1 MRQLKTRRFMQRI
14 STRRPLAGETGFTI
28 IEAAVAMLL
37 VALIFTALSAG
48 LIGGL
53 RATRDTR
60 LFQQATSMGE
70 EAVEVGRDLQY
81 DTLVMQTSDLA
92 GDPRIAAGPM
102 FDPDESG
109 PLVAEPVVVSAS
121 GGSIV
126 PHITTETVVNTTFT
140 TSRYVT
146 WVDDAVQG
154 GPAQSYK
161 RMVVIVEWQMGGRTN
176 SYVTSSFIALAR
188 RGLPV
193 PKFSLEEE
201 LKLAEV
207 EPGNTVVFGHTIQN
221 LGIVDTYDLEIP
233 ASENPRGWVINFYRD
248 EGQIGTFEPGVDSLL
263 LDTNSTGVPDTGS
276 IATDEIT
283 YFLVVFDLGSDEA
296 PGTVAMTLTATSGAN
311 DTVSHDAE
319 DTVVVGFPGLT
330 LNLHNNPSPPVA
342 DTLAQ
347 KPMGMNVTPVT
358 ATTLYKYSTN
368 YYNNQPGRFIDKH
381 SSNNPSHTESDPRY
395 MANWVYQMPQN
406 TVFNGAVKLK
416 LWMARKDFSCGGDVD
431 IRVFFRTK
439 DTQTTDTGVKLSERD
454 HTMTPSGSGPCPFQL
469 VEITFNLTNV
479 TVPINKWLELK
490 VVIPKTSGDAALIS
504 YDTTQYPSTI
514 KLPKVSS

>member
-1 MRQLKTRRFMQRI
+1 MRWI
-14 STRRPLAGETGFTI
+14 YVRRPLAQEHGFTI
-28 IEAAVAMLL
+28 VEASIAMLL
-37 VALIFTALSAG
+37 VAMMFTALSAG

-53 RATRDTR
+53 KATRDAR
-60 LFQQATSMGE
+60 LFQQATTIGE
-70 EAVEVGRDLQY
+70 EAVEGARDLEY
-81 DTLVMQTSDLA
+81 DTLVMQTADLA
-92 GDPRIAAGPM
+92 GDPRIQAGPV
-102 FDPDESG
+102 FDPDASG
-109 PLVAEPVVVSAS
+109 ILVAEPIVTSAS
-121 GGSIV
+121 GGLIF
-126 PHITTETVVNTTFT
+126 PHVTTEAVIKTTFT

-146 WVDDAVQG
+146 WVDDSDQG

-161 RMVVIVEWQMGGRTN
+161 RMVVIIEWQSGGQTN
-176 SYVTSSFIALAR
+176 SYVTSSFIAEAR

-233 ASENPRGWVINFYRD
+233 ASENPRGWIINFYKD

-263 LDTNSTGVPDTGS
+263 LDTNSTGLPDTGS

-296 PGTVAMTLTATSGAN
+296 PGAVAMTLTATSGAS

-330 LNLHNNPSPPVA
+330 LNLHNNPSPPIA
-342 DTLAQ
+342 DTTAQ

-358 ATTLYKYSTN
+358 GTTLYMYSTN
-368 YYNNQPGRFIDKH
+368 YYNNQPGRFIDRH
-381 SSNNPSHTESDPRY
+381 NQNNPNDGETDSRF
-395 MANWVYQMPQN
+395 MANWVYQMPEN
-406 TVFNGAVKLK
+406 TVFDGTVEFK
-416 LWMARKDFSCGGDVD
+416 LWVARKDFSCSGGTAEL
-431 IRVFFRTK
+431 RVFLRSK
-439 DTQTTDTGVKLSERD
+439 DTQTTDAGASLVQEDAALVLA
-454 HTMTPSGSGPCPFQL
+454 SGSGSCPFQQFTF
-469 VEITFNLTNV
+469 TFNLDNESIA
-479 TVPINKWLELK
+479 INKWLELK
-490 VVIPKTSGDAALIS
+490 VVNRKPSVDALLIA